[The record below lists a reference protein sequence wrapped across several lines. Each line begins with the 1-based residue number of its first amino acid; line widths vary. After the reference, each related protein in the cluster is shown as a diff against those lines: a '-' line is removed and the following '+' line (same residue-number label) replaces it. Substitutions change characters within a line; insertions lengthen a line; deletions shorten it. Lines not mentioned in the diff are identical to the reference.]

1 MNRLAVICRK
11 IAIGWSILMLLIVLV
26 SCGELLLSTDTAA
39 SDAALGLS
47 LAGWIVSQTV
57 NVILWLIIAGP
68 CTVIWLLG
76 RQNQS
81 NESRALGN
89 TDRHWR
95 D

>member
-39 SDAALGLS
+39 SDAALGMS

-57 NVILWLIIAGP
+57 NVILWLIVAGP
-68 CTVIWLLG
+68 CALIWMLG
-76 RQNQS
+76 KQPAA
-81 NESRALGN
+81 EAPKTLGN